1 MLKTGPLMINQVSDV
16 SVCKTTAENFRTQY
30 TAERKIPNSLTFGL
44 FFLLKIYSLKVRHHF
59 LAK

>member
-44 FFLLKIYSLKVRHHF
+44 FFSAKDLLIKSKASLF
-59 LAK
+59 G